1 MRSHSRR
8 PEAPAATSPPLPL
21 PWRSAE
27 ANVTRRCCRS
37 EPPLLLPLPPP
48 PLGSANALERTP
60 AVRRVG
66 RAAADACR
74 KSKFR
79 GVVRQRRAAARSR
92 DGYRKDNALLLS
104 PLVGGR
110 SQHTYFVVFPWWVT
124 TRRFRNAVH
133 VHPGLGCSRRIT
145 CTVAGSGPR
154 TLNPGVSEAASARHS
169 RLSAMEVISN
179 PKKESAMARF
189 LFNGSREPA
198 LARTTL
204 TRMVGARVALITS
217 VVMIKRRA
225 VRRTGP
231 WGVAG
236 EDRTKES
243 ERESEN

>member
-1 MRSHSRR
+1 
-8 PEAPAATSPPLPL
+8 
-21 PWRSAE
+21 
-27 ANVTRRCCRS
+27 
-37 EPPLLLPLPPP
+37 
-48 PLGSANALERTP
+48 
-60 AVRRVG
+60 
-66 RAAADACR
+66 
-74 KSKFR
+74 
-79 GVVRQRRAAARSR
+79 
-92 DGYRKDNALLLS
+92 
-104 PLVGGR
+104 
-110 SQHTYFVVFPWWVT
+110 
-124 TRRFRNAVH
+124 
-133 VHPGLGCSRRIT
+133 
-145 CTVAGSGPR
+145 
-154 TLNPGVSEAASARHS
+154 
-169 RLSAMEVISN
+169 MEVISN